1 MKLHKFKVL
10 TEKSVLDIPY
20 INEAQR
26 EADVGLLVEEQDN
39 IMTLNGIDFYKSYN
53 VHFFDSKYNDDC
65 TMKMSIDEAIQYL
78 AIKDGYDLVRFENGN
93 IGFVAYYNGVKNGF
107 EILRD
112 RYM

>member
-10 TEKSVLDIPY
+10 TKKSVLDIPY
-20 INEAQR
+20 ETETQR
-26 EADVGLLVEEQDN
+26 ETDVGFLVEEQCD
-39 IMTLNGIDFYKSYN
+39 ILTSNGFSFYKCYRI
-53 VHFFDSKYNDDC
+53 HFFNSRYTHDHIINID
-65 TMKMSIDEAIQYL
+65 IDEAIQCL

-93 IGFVAYYNGVKNGF
+93 IGFVAYYNNVENGF